1 MSAAEFETLVALF
14 LEGNASAEQ
23 VARLRAAMSAS
34 PALRVRFQASARLHQ
49 AQLACLS
56 RREERSSAGVM
67 SWLHAYG
74 QRMGRSFAHLCL
86 LALVFGLLSPL
97 ATQAMLGTPPAF
109 IATLAGLAMLRVLQT
124 AFTTAFG
131 AGYPLGATVTFLVTV
146 TDLAIFNIGAA
157 FWGLVAGAAVG
168 WLLERPRGTDGR

>member
-34 PALRVRFQASARLHQ
+34 PALRARFQASARLHQ

-86 LALVFGLLSPL
+86 LALVFVELQVTIPAEYSGLLSYVEE
-97 ATQAMLGTPPAF
+97 QAPAEEPVLGSTEMPVRLITEIVQEAELGQAVEVPEL
-109 IATLAGLAMLRVLQT
+109 TMPVLVM
-124 AFTTAFG
+124 
-131 AGYPLGATVTFLVTV
+131 PEM
-146 TDLAIFNIGAA
+146 AA
-157 FWGLVAGAAVG
+157 PSDEPVVI
-168 WLLERPRGTDGR
+168 EV